1 LIAVQYKQVLVVN
14 WIRIKNIIVRV
25 FIHKYVFCHPV
36 CKADSMTHLMND
48 NICLGAATK
57 GAGIVYVASN
67 GKASRLNCI
76 EITIAVH
83 NTFRSNTYSYA
94 ISVWLAGLDELGIQT
109 WATVPGC
116 NSFLHFS
123 DPIRCHVLGLKCND
137 DFGSPISF
145 PWHLMITRILVL

>member
-48 NICLGAATK
+48 NIRLGTVGK